1 MRDVVVRCEEGFT
14 AQIMSYQQE
23 IEKLSCELESTRD
36 MNKVIE
42 TVQKQQGE
50 QLTRRDVQIEH
61 LKDELASLRKAQSQ
75 PMNVFTQQLDP
86 SVSPIPVSSSSA
98 QSKNSQPM
106 KSSSSSSLSQ
116 PKPSQS
122 SSSSSSLAL
131 QPKPSTNLSSSS
143 SLLKSLA
150 SSKIPE
156 HQNKKAITYASTFIS
171 EVISL
176 ILHDEEDYDM
186 MESIME
192 GPSLSDAFEEILTT
206 LFDQKKQGNEDYL
219 DNLPREE
226 LKSMLHEPLA
236 SLAQIYRPVNNSS
249 SEKANA
255 FIPIEE
261 AASFIHFSMFSIGSA
276 LPLIYSEELPELI
289 SYQPSLQPK
298 EKQPTEIKKVQ
309 NNFTPI
315 EEAVSFIHPSLLLI
329 ESSIPLLYTEELPEL
344 ISYQP
349 PQQVMEIQLIETRK
363 VENSWTTMNL
373 EPFMEAFSEEEI
385 EDLGIPQIIKQLP
398 VVVDLPPNDNTTLGK
413 DNNKTN
419 DENEVE
425 SSLFESVMQT
435 NDDDVS
441 SQWTSSL
448 VRSDFFERMDESS
461 TDTSFYEEN
470 EKEKEECS
478 IDNSTEHVTRSIQQP
493 CYLAINQW
501 TIIAILGIVFFHQ

>member
-23 IEKLSCELESTRD
+23 IENLTCELESTRD
-36 MNKVIE
+36 MNTVIE

-86 SVSPIPVSSSSA
+86 SISPIPISSSSA

-106 KSSSSSSLSQ
+106 KSPSSSLSQ
-116 PKPSQS
+116 PKPLQPL
-122 SSSSSSLAL
+122 SSSSSLAL
-131 QPKPSTNLSSSS
+131 QPKPSKSTNSSS

-156 HQNKKAITYASTFIS
+156 HHNKKAITYASTFIS
-171 EVISL
+171 EVISS
-176 ILHDEEDYDM
+176 IFHDEEEYDM

-192 GPSLSDAFEEILTT
+192 GPSLSDVFEEILTT
-206 LFDQKKQGNEDYL
+206 LFDQKKQVNEDYF
-219 DNLPREE
+219 DNIPREE

-249 SEKANA
+249 SEKVNT

-261 AASFIHFSMFSIGSA
+261 AASFIHLSMFSIGSA

-315 EEAVSFIHPSLLLI
+315 EEAVSFIHPSLLLL
-329 ESSIPLLYTEELPEL
+329 ESSYPILYTEELPEL

-349 PQQVMEIQLIETRK
+349 PQQAMEIQLIETRNL
-363 VENSWTTMNL
+363 ENSWTTMNL

-385 EDLGIPQIIKQLP
+385 GDLGIPQIIKQLP
-398 VVVDLPPNDNTTLGK
+398 VVEDLPPYDNTTLGK
-413 DNNKTN
+413 GNNKTN

-425 SSLFESVMQT
+425 PSLFESIMQT
-435 NDDDVS
+435 NDDEVS

-448 VRSDFFERMDESS
+448 VHSDFFERMDESS
-461 TDTSFYEEN
+461 TDTSFYEE
-470 EKEKEECS
+470 KEKEECP
-478 IDNSTEHVTRSIQQP
+478 INDSTEYVTRSIQQP